1 MSEAVRSSLLVL
13 TSGLAGAAA
22 LAAGVVGL
30 FAAGQVGI
38 WAANAGW
45 TLGALL
51 ALFCTLAAALRVER
65 GRVRSAWWLWAV
77 ATALWLASALVADVL
92 TALGVS
98 FSLYAEA
105 LWTLAAALS
114 IAGLA
119 MRSAP
124 GWLSFRLF
132 LLDALPV
139 AFLVAGGAAALAGR
153 PERTYV
159 SGLLLVSSVIY
170 ALLPLISVQIVLWL
184 AARVNMYIVGG
195 GLALAAL
202 TGLVWPIH
210 AQEDGVTHGHW
221 SSVLL
226 TLGLLLVAVAGFRRA
241 TQPRRYTVLHP
252 LEREHAVRSVPGAAA
267 VLVLIAAA
275 GTVGGHFF
283 ALALAAAAAFALRS
297 YLVRQTNVEAQSR
310 LARLVTLD
318 PLTGLLNRR
327 GLQDALVRELERSR
341 SKGSGSLV
349 ALLVD
354 LDDFK
359 LVNTHLG
366 YGFGDVVLRDVGRV
380 LQASVRAT
388 DYAARI
394 GGDEFLV
401 LLPGSSP
408 AEGVRVAE
416 RIRHGTSGL
425 VFSSQSE
432 EASVTASV
440 GVVPVPPGTSSLDDL
455 IGLVDTVLRESKEA
469 GKNRSSLPG
478 SELSCAVPS
487 FVDELSYGG
496 HLLAVGQPIVRLA
509 DGQLVGYELL
519 SRSTIEGY
527 ELPGDFFPPCDRAG
541 RLSAVDYECF
551 RTCVE
556 AADWLDESL
565 RFHVNL
571 FPATLLDV
579 SIERIASTLPDDRA
593 RRACCIELT
602 EQQIIGDSLYLLEP
616 VRALKEAGFLIAVDD
631 IGFGRSSLESLLLLE
646 PDIVKIDRALVQG
659 VAQDARKRRAL
670 IRLLE
675 VARVLRAEVV
685 AEGIESES
693 DLAVLR
699 RLGAT
704 FGQGYALGRP
714 GELPSRG
721 NHTSDASLTRLAA
734 GM

>member
-1 MSEAVRSSLLVL
+1 MRLRLLILSSALV
-13 TSGLAGAAA
+13 GAAA
-22 LAAGVVGL
+22 VAASVIGL
-30 FAAGQVGI
+30 VAGAQVGI
-38 WAANAGW
+38 WAVTVGW
-45 TLGALL
+45 TLGALV
-51 ALFCTLAAALRVER
+51 ALSGTLAAALQVER
-65 GRVRSAWWLWAV
+65 SRVGWAWRLWA
-77 ATALWLASALVADVL
+77 AAMTFWLMGALVAG
-92 TALGVS
+92 ASSVS
-98 FSLYAEA
+98 GGFLWVQTEV
-105 LWTLAAALS
+105 LWTLAAILS

-132 LLDALPV
+132 LLDALPA
-139 AFLVAGGAAALAGR
+139 AFVVAGGALTLAGGPGR
-153 PERTYV
+153 APFW
-159 SGLLLVSSVIY
+159 GLLLVSSVIY
-170 ALLPLISVQIVLWL
+170 ALLPMISMQIVVWLASQALNMYLISAGLSL
-184 AARVNMYIVGG
+184 AAI
-195 GLALAAL
+195 A
-202 TGLVWPIH
+202 GLVWPIH
-210 AQEDGVTHGHW
+210 AYESGPPHLHST
-221 SSVLL
+221 SVLL

-241 TQPRRYTVLHP
+241 LEPRRYTVLRP

-267 VLVLIAAA
+267 VVVLIVAA
-275 GTVGGHFF
+275 GTVGGHYLE
-283 ALALAAAAAFALRS
+283 LALAAAGVFALRS
-297 YLVRQTNVEAQSR
+297 YLVRRTGVEAHRQ
-310 LARLVTLD
+310 LARLVQLD
-318 PLTGLLNRR
+318 PLTELLNRR

-341 SKGSGSLV
+341 RDGSGPLV

-359 LVNTHLG
+359 LVNVRLG
-366 YGFGDVVLRDVGRV
+366 YGVGDIVLRDVGRV
-380 LQASVRAT
+380 LQASVRLT
-388 DYAARI
+388 DHAARI

-416 RIRHGTSGL
+416 RIRRGISDL
-425 VFSSQSE
+425 VFSSLSE
-432 EASVTASV
+432 DVQITASV
-440 GVVPVPPGTSSLDDL
+440 GIAHTPPGTRSLDDL
-455 IGLVDTVLRESKEA
+455 VAFADTVLRESKQA
-469 GKNRSSLPG
+469 GKNRSSASVSG
-478 SELSCAVPS
+478 FSCAVPS
-487 FVDELSYGG
+487 FVGELRRGRG
-496 HLLAVGQPIVRLA
+496 LRAVGQPIVRLA
-509 DGQLVGYELL
+509 DGQLSGYELL

-541 RLSAVDYECF
+541 RLSAVDYDCF

-565 RFHVNL
+565 RYHVNL

-579 SIERIASTLPDDRA
+579 SVERIAGALPDDRA
-593 RRACCIELT
+593 RRACCIELS
-602 EQQIIGDSLYLLEP
+602 EQQIVGDSSYLLEP
-616 VRALKEAGFLIAVDD
+616 VRALKEAGFLIAVDNV
-631 IGFGRSSLESLLLLE
+631 GFGRSSLESLLLLE

-685 AEGIESES
+685 AEGIESER

-704 FGQGYALGRP
+704 FGQGYVLGRT

-721 NHTSDASLTRLAA
+721 DRTGEPSLTGLAA